1 MAVVLCVAAVA
12 FVARPDGDGGSSPAV
27 PAVSEPVTAGEPAVA
42 DTAAAPHHLVVYYF
56 HTNYRCSSCRKIE
69 AYAHR
74 ALETGFAAEL
84 ADGRMEW
91 RVVNVEEAGNEHFV
105 KDYQLYTKSV
115 VLSDLAAGKEVRWKN
130 LPKVWELL
138 NDEAGFVE
146 YVQTETHAYL
156 DAMP

>member
-1 MAVVLCVAAVA
+1 
-12 FVARPDGDGGSSPAV
+12 
-27 PAVSEPVTAGEPAVA
+27 
-42 DTAAAPHHLVVYYF
+42 
-56 HTNYRCSSCRKIE
+56 
-69 AYAHR
+69 
-74 ALETGFAAEL
+74 
-84 ADGRMEW
+84 
-91 RVVNVEEAGNEHFV
+91 V

-115 VLSDLAAGKEVRWKN
+115 VLSDLAAGKELRWKN